1 MSHSIAVI
9 GTGYVGLVT
18 GTCLADVGNNVLC
31 VDVDA
36 EKVEKLR
43 KGVVPIYE
51 PGLDVVLE
59 RTIRE
64 GRIRF
69 SMDLAEAVRTC
80 SVLMFC
86 LPTPPGKDGQADLEM
101 VMQTAE
107 NVARLLVEL
116 NISEPRLVVNK
127 STVPV
132 GTADTVAEIFR
143 RIAPQH
149 HVDVVSNPEFLR
161 EGFAVED
168 FMKPDR
174 IVVGTSST
182 YAAEI
187 MRDVYEPF
195 VRGGAPILVFDVKSA
210 EVTKYAANAFL
221 AVKISFMNDLS
232 EYCEIVGADIEKIR
246 LGIGTDGR
254 IGKRFLFS
262 GIGYGGSCFP
272 KDVKAIIHA
281 SRQAGTPLEIVEA
294 TKHVNDRQVLRFI
307 QRISQRFDGNLQGR
321 VFGIWGLSFK
331 PNTDDVR
338 EAPSFVIIRALVA
351 AGATVRAY
359 DPEARETARKSLGS
373 VIEFSESPYDA
384 IDGADALIIATEW
397 NEFRKPDIP
406 RMKSLLVR
414 PLIFDGRNMYDLDD
428 MAADGFEYH
437 SVGRASVP
445 PAEDADPFIDV

>member
-31 VDVDA
+31 IDVDP
-36 EKVEKLR
+36 EKIEKLR
-43 KGVVPIYE
+43 AGTVPIYE
-51 PGLDVVLE
+51 PGLDLVLE

-64 GRIRF
+64 ERIRF

-80 SVLMFC
+80 DILMFC
-86 LPTPPGKDGQADLEM
+86 LPTPPGKDGQADLDM
-101 VMQTAE
+101 VMSTARR
-107 NVARLLVEL
+107 VAELLNEL
-116 NISEPRLVVNK
+116 DITEPRIVINK

-132 GTADTVAEIFR
+132 GTAARVAAIFAEV
-143 RIAPQH
+143 APQRR
-149 HVDVVSNPEFLR
+149 VDVVSNPEFLR
-161 EGFAVED
+161 EGFAVDD

-174 IVVGTSST
+174 VVVGTSSL
-182 YAAEI
+182 YAAEVLK
-187 MRDVYEPF
+187 DLYEPF
-195 VRGGAPILVFDVKSA
+195 VRGGAPILIFDEKSA

-232 EYCEIVGADIEKIR
+232 EYCEQVGADIEKIR
-246 LGIGTDGR
+246 IGIGTDGR

-281 SRQAGTPLEIVEA
+281 ASEAGTPLEIVEA
-294 TKHVNDRQVLRFI
+294 TKHVNDRQVRRFI
-307 QRISQRFDGNLQGR
+307 ERIRTRFDGNLEGR

-338 EAPSFVIIRALVA
+338 EAPAFVIIDALLS
-351 AGATVRAY
+351 AGATVKAY
-359 DPEARETARKSLGS
+359 DPEAMETARR
-373 VIEFSESPYDA
+373 VIGDRVTYATTPYEA
-384 IDGADALIIATEW
+384 IDGADALVIATEW
-397 NEFRKPDIP
+397 NEFRKPDV
-406 RMKSLLVR
+406 RKMRELLIR
-414 PLIFDGRNMYDLDD
+414 PLIFDGRNMYELED

-437 SVGRASVP
+437 SVGRASAFP
-445 PAEDADPFIDV
+445 SDDASAV

>member
-1 MSHSIAVI
+1 MSYRIAVI

-18 GTCLADVGNNVLC
+18 GTCLADVGNDVLC
-31 VDVDA
+31 IDVDPD
-36 EKVEKLR
+36 KVARLQRGE
-43 KGVVPIYE
+43 VPIYE
-51 PGLDVVLE
+51 PGLDHVLE
-59 RTIRE
+59 RNVRE
-64 GRIRF
+64 RRIRF
-69 SMDLAEAVRTC
+69 SMDLAEAVATC
-80 SVLMFC
+80 ELLMFC

-101 VMQTAE
+101 VMSTATR
-107 NVARLLVEL
+107 VAQLMNEL
-116 NISEPRLVVNK
+116 NITEPRIVINK

-132 GTADTVAEIFR
+132 GTAARVAAIFAEHAPTR
-143 RIAPQH
+143 R
-149 HVDVVSNPEFLR
+149 VDVVSNPEFLR

-174 IVVGTSST
+174 VVVGTSSA

-195 VRGGAPILVFDVKSA
+195 VRTGAPILVFDEKSA

-232 EYCEIVGADIEKIR
+232 EYCEHVGADIEKIR

-281 SRQAGTPLEIVEA
+281 ANEVGSPLEIVEA
-294 TKHVNDRQVLRFI
+294 TKHVNDRQVRRFI
-307 QRISQRFDGNLQGR
+307 DRIVRRFDGTMAGR
-321 VFGIWGLSFK
+321 VVAVWGLSFK

-338 EAPSFVIIRALVA
+338 EAPALVIIEAILNS
-351 AGATVRAY
+351 GATVRVY
-359 DPEARETARKSLGS
+359 DPEAMDTARRQLGERVTYCETS
-373 VIEFSESPYDA
+373 YDA
-384 IDGADALIIATEW
+384 LTGVDALVIATEW
-397 NEFRKPDIP
+397 NEFRKPDTQ
-406 RMKSLLVR
+406 RMKAQMIR
-414 PLIFDGRNMYDLDD
+414 PLIFDGRNMYELED

-437 SVGRASVP
+437 SVGRASVDP
-445 PAEDADPFIDV
+445 ITED